1 MSQTSNH
8 LEKEGYAKDQ
18 TGLENLTEALIK
30 RFEEYDPNSCSL
42 EDLRNDGLT
51 DDVLE
56 TVLEKIKEDP
66 ELNKRFIKC
75 LKNI

>member
-18 TGLENLTEALIK
+18 TGLESLTEALIK